1 MGQFKSSDWRS
12 TLRRALIIGI
22 DNYPNCPL
30 RGCVNDANKL
40 QAILSR
46 HHDGRVNFHCEIIAS
61 PPKNITKALLREKIS
76 ELFQHPADVAFLHFS
91 GHGTINGLGGY
102 LVTPDFCDYDVGI
115 PMSEVLSLANQ
126 SPVNDIF
133 ITLDCCHSGAFGT
146 LPVVSDDKIILADG
160 VSVIT
165 ATRSG
170 QEALEEDGGGVFTS
184 LLIEALEGGAAG
196 LLGEVSAA
204 SIYAYIDN
212 AMGAWDQRPMFKA
225 NVSRFIRL
233 REASPRLPVVLVQK
247 LIEHFQLPAEPLP
260 LSPEYEP
267 EVEPHD
273 KMKEAIFCD
282 LQKFRDAGL
291 VEPVGADHLYY
302 AAINSKACQLT
313 TLGRYY
319 WRLVNENK
327 I

>member
-1 MGQFKSSDWRS
+1 M
-12 TLRRALIIGI
+12 RRALIVGL
-22 DNYPNCPL
+22 DQYPDSNL
-30 RGCVNDANKL
+30 HGCVNDA
-40 QAILSR
+40 QRMSQILSR
-46 HHDGRVNFHCEIIAS
+46 HHDGKANFHCETITA
-61 PPKNITKALLREKIS
+61 PPLTVTRSLLREKIS
-76 ELFQHPADVAFLHFS
+76 ELFREHADVAFLHFS

-102 LVTPDFCDYDVGI
+102 LVTPDHRAFDVGI
-115 PMSEVLSLANQ
+115 AMTEVLSLANQ
-126 SPVNDIF
+126 SPITDIF

-146 LPVVSDDKIILADG
+146 LPAVSNDKIFLADG

-184 LLIEALEGGAAG
+184 LLVEALEGGAAG

-204 SIYAYIDN
+204 SVYAYIDS
-212 AMGAWDQRPMFKA
+212 AMGAWDQRPLFKA
-225 NVSRFIRL
+225 NVSRFVKL
-233 REASPRLPVVLVQK
+233 REAEPRLQSTLVQK
-247 LIEHFQLPAEPLP
+247 LTDYFPLPAETLE
-260 LSPEYEP
+260 LTPEHEP
-267 EVEPHD
+267 EVKPHD
-273 KMKEAIFCD
+273 VEKEEQFRT

-291 VEPVGADHLYY
+291 LEPEGAQSLYH
-302 AAINSKACQLT
+302 AAINYKACRLT

>member
-1 MGQFKSSDWRS
+1 M
-12 TLRRALIIGI
+12 RRALIIGL
-22 DNYPNCPL
+22 DNYSHHAL
-30 RGCVNDANKL
+30 YGCVNDAKRL
-40 QAILSR
+40 TSVLSR
-46 HHDGRVNFHCEIIAS
+46 HHDCSSNFQCQTITA
-61 PPKNITKALLREKIS
+61 PPLNVTRPLLREKIH
-76 ELFQHPADVAFLHFS
+76 ELFNEHADVAFLHFS

-102 LVTPDFCDYDVGI
+102 LVTPDHCPYDVGI
-115 PMSEVLSLANQ
+115 AMTEILSLANQ
-126 SPVNDIF
+126 SPVTDIF
-133 ITLDCCHSGAFGT
+133 ITLDCCHSGAFGV
-146 LPVVSDDKIILADG
+146 LPAVSNDKIYLADG

-184 LLIEALEGGAAG
+184 LLVEALEGGAAG

-212 AMGAWDQRPMFKA
+212 AMGAWDQRPLFKA
-225 NVSRFIRL
+225 NVSRFVKL
-233 REASPRLPVVLVQK
+233 REAKPRLQPILVRK
-247 LIEHFQLPAEPLP
+247 LIDYFPLPAESLA

-267 EVEPHD
+267 EVEPRD
-273 KMKEAIFCD
+273 VIKEDQFRD
-282 LQKFRDAGL
+282 FQKFRDAGL
-291 VEPVGADHLYY
+291 LQPLEAQSLYH
-302 AAINSKACQLT
+302 AAMNCKSCGLT

>member
-1 MGQFKSSDWRS
+1 MGQFKGSDWRN

-22 DNYPNCPL
+22 DNYPDCPL
-30 RGCVNDANKL
+30 HGCVNDANKL
-40 QAILSR
+40 QTILSR
-46 HHDGRVNFHCEIIAS
+46 HHNGHVNFHCEIITS
-61 PPKNITKALLREKIS
+61 PPRRITRALLRENIS

-146 LPVVSDDKIILADG
+146 LPVVSDNKIILADG

-170 QEALEEDGGGVFTS
+170 QESLEEGGGGIFTS
-184 LLIEALEGGAAG
+184 LLIEALDGGAAG

-233 REASPRLPVVLVQK
+233 RESSPCLPVGLVQK
-247 LIEHFQLPAEPLP
+247 LIEYFQLPAEPLP

-273 KMKEAIFCD
+273 ETKEAVFRD
-282 LQKFRDAGL
+282 LQKFRDTGL